1 MSISKVNLHKL
12 YEYSQEELEEILCS
26 AESKYYNGD
35 EDGLELSDSEFD
47 YIKTYLIEHYPTTE
61 YKKKIGTNESK
72 VNKVDLPVWMGSMD
86 NFKTEKQIEN
96 YKKKYKNNYVIMSKL
111 DGISGLIEKNGLRIR
126 LFTRGNGKKGKDIS
140 HLLKYLN
147 IPDLSDFSNI
157 IIRGELLIKIK
168 DYKNIKSNTANERS
182 LISGLVNSKEENI
195 NKNHI
200 KYLKFVSYELIH
212 PQFEIKEQL
221 KILKKIGMKV
231 VDNIYM
237 ENINLNILEK
247 CLVKFKEYSKY
258 LIDGIII
265 RHNENYEFN
274 KSGNPDY
281 AFAFKMVLNNQ
292 IKETIV
298 KKIHWNISKF
308 GKLFPQIEV
317 EKISIG
323 GIDISF
329 ISGKS
334 AQYIYNNKLGKGSVI
349 DVIRSCDVI
358 PDIYKIKK
366 ESSKAEMPLCNYKW
380 NDNMTDVY
388 SIDDNIENNK
398 EQEIKLIT
406 DFFKKIKTENL
417 GPGLVKKLYEN
428 NYNSI
433 KKIINIKKENLLE
446 IDGIKDVLAN
456 KLLNNIEESLFK
468 CNIIDIMNASNIF
481 GSGFGIKRL
490 ENIYYNIDN
499 VLNRTDEKVLLNDI
513 INLNGFNEK
522 TGKQFILY
530 LNKFRKFLKDLNL
543 EYKKEKNIK
552 KKEIKKNIV
561 LTGFRDKIIDNII
574 SEYNIEVNNTIN
586 NNTIFVL
593 YKGEKTSSKLEI
605 AKKNNI
611 KILEKDIFLN
621 NIKKYLH
628 LLTFKTPI

>member
-605 AKKNNI
+605 AKKKNI

-628 LLTFKTPI
+628 LLNI

>member
-1 MSISKVNLHKL
+1 MSFSKVNLHKL
-12 YEYSQEELEEILCS
+12 YEYNQSDLEEILIS

-35 EDGLELSDSEFD
+35 EDGLKLSDGEFD
-47 YIKTYLIEHYPTTE
+47 YIKTYLIEHYPNTE
-61 YKKKIGTNESK
+61 YKKKIGTNEKK

-96 YKKKYKNNYVIMSKL
+96 FKKKYKDNYVIMSKL
-111 DGISGLIEKNGLRIR
+111 DGISGLIEKNGSRIR

-147 IPDLSDFSNI
+147 IPDLSDFNNI
-157 IIRGELLIKIK
+157 MIRGELLIKIK
-168 DYKNIKSNTANERS
+168 DYDNIKSNMANERS

-195 NKNHI
+195 NKNHV

-221 KILKKIGMKV
+221 NILKKIGMKV

-237 ENINLNILEK
+237 EKINLSTLEK
-247 CLVKFKEYSKY
+247 CLIKFKEFSKY

-292 IKETIV
+292 IKETVI

-323 GIDISF
+323 GIEISF

-334 AQYIYNNKLGKGSVI
+334 AQFIHNNKLGKGSVV

-366 ESSKAEMPLCNYKW
+366 NSSKGDMPLCNYKW
-380 NDNMTDVY
+380 NENKTDVY
-388 SIDDNIENNK
+388 STDDNIENNK
-398 EQEIKLIT
+398 EKDVKLIT
-406 DFFKKIKTENL
+406 DFFKKINTENL

-433 KKIINIKKENLLE
+433 KKIINIKKEDLLKIE
-446 IDGIKDVLAN
+446 GIKDVLAN
-456 KLLNNIEESLFK
+456 KLIHNIGESIFK
-468 CNIIDIMNASNIF
+468 CTIIDIMNASNIF
-481 GSGFGIKRL
+481 GSGFGVKRL
-490 ENIYYNIDN
+490 ECIYYNIDN
-499 VLNRTDEKVLLNDI
+499 VLDRENEKTLLNDI
-513 INLNGFNEK
+513 KNLKGFNEK
-522 TGKQFILY
+522 TGTQFILY
-530 LNKFRKFLKDLNL
+530 LNKFCKFLKDLNL
-543 EYKKEKNIK
+543 EYKKEKSVK
-552 KKEIKKNIV
+552 KTTAVRNIV
-561 LTGFRDKIIDNII
+561 ITGFRDKELDKLV
-574 SEYNIEVNNTIN
+574 SKYNTEINDTIN
-586 NNTIFVL
+586 NNTIYVL
-593 YKGEKTSSKLEI
+593 YKGDKKSNKLEI
-605 AKKNNI
+605 AKKKNI
-611 KILEKDIFLN
+611 KILDVDIFVS
-621 NIKKYLH
+621 NIKKYLENN
-628 LLTFKTPI
+628 

>member
-1 MSISKVNLHKL
+1 MNFSKVNLHKL
-12 YEYSQEELEEILCS
+12 YEYSQEDLEEILVS

-35 EDGLELSDSEFD
+35 EDGLELSDSAFD
-47 YIKTYLIEHYPTTE
+47 YIKTYLIEHYPNTE
-61 YKKKIGTNESK
+61 YKKKVGTNESK

-96 YKKKYKNNYVIMSKL
+96 YKKKYKNNYLIMSKL
-111 DGISGLIEKNGLRIR
+111 DGISGLIEKNGSRIR

-147 IPDLSDFSNI
+147 IPDLSDFTNI
-157 IIRGELLIKIK
+157 MIRGELLIKIK

-195 NKNHI
+195 NKSHV

-221 KILKKIGMKV
+221 NILKKIGMKV
-231 VDNIYM
+231 VDNIYI
-237 ENINLNILEK
+237 EKINLNTLEK
-247 CLVKFKEYSKY
+247 CLIKFKECSKY

-265 RHNENYEFN
+265 RHDENYEFN

-292 IKETIV
+292 IKETTV

-334 AQYIYNNKLGKGSVI
+334 ARFIYNNKLGKGSII

-366 ESSKAEMPLCNYKW
+366 SSSKGDMPLCNYKW
-380 NDNMTDVY
+380 NENKTDVY
-388 SIDDNIENNK
+388 SIDDNVENNK
-398 EQEIKLIT
+398 EKDIKLIT
-406 DFFKKIKTENL
+406 DFFKKINTDNL

-433 KKIINIKKENLLE
+433 KKIINIKKEDLLK
-446 IDGIKDVLAN
+446 IDGIKDTLAN
-456 KLLNNIEESLFK
+456 KLIHNIEVSIFK

-481 GSGFGIKRL
+481 GAGFGIKRL
-490 ENIYYNIDN
+490 ECIYYNIDD
-499 VLNRTDEKVLLNDI
+499 VLDRKDDITLLDDI
-513 INLNGFNEK
+513 KNLKGFNEK
-522 TGKQFILY
+522 TATQFISY
-530 LNKFRKFLKDLNL
+530 LNKFCKFLKELNL
-543 EYKKEKNIK
+543 EYKKEKSVK
-552 KKEIKKNIV
+552 KKKILKNIV
-561 LTGFRDKIIDNII
+561 LTGFRYKELDKLILK
-574 SEYNIEVNNTIN
+574 YNVEVNDSIN
-586 NNTIFVL
+586 NNTVYIL
-593 YKGEKTSSKLEI
+593 YKKDKKSNKLEI
-605 AKKNNI
+605 AQQKNI
-611 KILEKDIFLN
+611 KTLEIDVFLN
-621 NIKKYLH
+621 NIKKYLED
-628 LLTFKTPI
+628 I

>member
-1 MSISKVNLHKL
+1 MNSSEINLHKL
-12 YEYSQEELEEILCS
+12 YKYNQEELEEILDS
-26 AESKYYNGD
+26 AETRYYNN
-35 EDGLELSDSEFD
+35 EEGLEISDEKFD
-47 YIKTYLIEHYPTTE
+47 YIKTYLIEHYPSTKYKNKVGTE
-61 YKKKIGTNESK
+61 ELK
-72 VNKVDLPVWMGSMD
+72 VNKVNLPIWMGSMD

-96 YKKKYKNNYVIMSKL
+96 YKKTYIKNYVIMSKL
-111 DGISGLIEKNGLRIR
+111 DGISGLIEKNGPRIR
-126 LFTRGNGKKGKDIS
+126 LYTRGNGKKGKDIS

-147 IPDLSDFSNI
+147 IPDLSDFNNI
-157 IIRGELLIKIK
+157 MIRGELLIKIK
-168 DYKNIKSNTANERS
+168 DYKKIESKTANERS
-182 LISGLVNSKEENI
+182 LISGLVNSKEKNI
-195 NKNHI
+195 NKEHI
-200 KYLKFVSYELIH
+200 KYLRFVSYELIH

-221 KILKKIGMKV
+221 NILKNIGLHV

-237 ENINLNILEK
+237 EKINLNILEK
-247 CLVKFKEYSKY
+247 CLKTFKECSKY

-292 IKETIV
+292 IKETVI
-298 KKIHWNISKF
+298 KKVHWNISKF

-317 EKISIG
+317 EKINIG

-334 AQYIYNNKLGKGSVI
+334 AKYIYNNKLGKGSVI

-366 ESSKAEMPLCNYKW
+366 NSSEADMPIYKYKW
-380 NDNMTDVY
+380 NDTMSDIY
-388 SIDDNIENNK
+388 SINDNIENNK

-406 DFFKKIKTENL
+406 DFFKKINTENL

-433 KKIINIKKENLLE
+433 KKIINIKKEDLLKIE
-446 IDGIKDVLAN
+446 GIKDVLAN
-456 KLLNNIEESLFK
+456 KLIKNIEVSIFK

-499 VLNRTDEKVLLNDI
+499 VLDETSEKVLLNDI
-513 INLNGFNEK
+513 INLKGFNEK

-530 LNKFRKFLKDLNL
+530 LNKFKKFLKELDL
-543 EYKKEKNIK
+543 EYKKEKSIK
-552 KKEIKKNIV
+552 KNEVKKNIV
-561 LTGFRDKIIDNII
+561 LTGFRDKTIDKII
-574 SEYNIEVNNTIN
+574 SEYNIEINNTIN
-586 NNTIFVL
+586 NNTIYL
-593 YKGEKTSSKLEI
+593 LHKGDKKSNKLEL
-605 AKKNNI
+605 AKKKNI
-611 KILEKDIFLN
+611 KIVEIDMFLN
-621 NIKKYLH
+621 DIKKYLD
-628 LLTFKTPI
+628 